1 MDKVIDENYLDL
13 LIDKTIINN
22 YGPAENITPIN
33 TSHSMLHVLTQG
45 INLCD
50 IAMYPYQFLPSIF
63 TLTSID
69 SLEKSGIIRIQENN
83 NFRLYGQGVLVAVID
98 TGIDYRHR
106 AFINAD
112 NTTKIIALWD
122 QTINEN
128 NTPPSNFT
136 YGAEYDRDRINL
148 ALNSEDPLSIVPSID
163 EIGHGTMLAS
173 IIAGNE
179 NLDEN
184 FRGVVPLAELV
195 VVKMKQAKR
204 LNRIIFSV
212 REDSICYQ
220 ETDILAAIYYVETVA
235 RRLRRPISICIS
247 IGTSQGAHDESGIT
261 SSYLDNLAQRPWFG
275 VTIAGGNEGNKGRHF
290 FGQTGSVTSVT
301 QTVELRVSNKDKR
314 FAMEIWQRSPDRLA
328 LSMVSPTG
336 EIIPNIYPE
345 INECRKFD
353 FIFEPSIVYIN
364 NYISEAQSGDQL
376 ILIRFENALEGLWRF
391 EVSNVEGNTSDF
403 NVWLQSGD
411 IISTDT
417 FFLVSNPN
425 TTLTSPSNTIHPIT
439 VVAYNQATDSIL
451 LESSRGFTRNNYI
464 KPDMAAPG
472 FELTCALPD
481 NRYGVLSGTSAS
493 AAHTT
498 GIVAMM
504 LEWAVIRGNYP
515 FITGFNI
522 NRLLI
527 RGARRKSDLQYPNQI
542 WGYGEIDIYGLFLKL
557 I

>member
-13 LIDKTIINN
+13 LIDNTIVSS
-22 YGPAENITPIN
+22 YGSPEDITPIN
-33 TSHSMLHVLTQG
+33 ATHSMLHVLTRG
-45 INLCD
+45 LNLCD
-50 IAMYPYQFLPSIF
+50 IAIYPYQFLPSIF
-63 TLTSID
+63 TLNSHIAI
-69 SLEKSGIIRIQENN
+69 EKSGIARIQENE
-83 NFRLYGQGVLVAVID
+83 NFGLFGQGVLVAVID
-98 TGIDYRHR
+98 TGIDYRHE
-106 AFINAD
+106 AFINSD
-112 NTTKIIALWD
+112 NTTKIVSIWD
-122 QTINEN
+122 QTVNEN

-136 YGAEYDRDRINL
+136 YGAEYDQDSINR
-148 ALNSEDPLSIVPSID
+148 ALSSEDPLSVVPSVD

-173 IIAGNE
+173 ILVGKE
-179 NLDEN
+179 NLAED
-184 FRGVVPLAELV
+184 FRGVVPLSELV

-204 LNRIIFSV
+204 LNRILFSV

-235 RRLRRPISICIS
+235 RRLRKPISICIS
-247 IGTSQGAHDESGIT
+247 IGTSQGAHDERGIT

-290 FGQTGSVTSVT
+290 FGQTGRGTAQT
-301 QTVELRVSNKDKR
+301 QTIELKVSDKDKR

-328 LSMVSPTG
+328 LSIVSPTG

-364 NYISEAQSGDQL
+364 NFISESQSGDQL
-376 ILIRFENALEGLWRF
+376 ILVRFENVLEGVWKF
-391 EVSNVEGNTSDF
+391 EVSNVEGNVSNF

-417 FFLVSNPN
+417 FFLASNPN
-425 TTLTSPSNTIHPIT
+425 TTLTSPANTIHPIT
-439 VVAYNQATDSIL
+439 VVAYNQNTDAIL
-451 LESSRGFTRNNYI
+451 LESSRGYTRNGNI

-472 FELTCALPD
+472 FEIRCAIPD

-493 AAHTT
+493 AAHTA

-504 LEWAVIRGNYP
+504 LEWAVIKGNYT
-515 FITGFNI
+515 FITGYNI

-542 WGYGEIDIYGLFLKL
+542 WGYGEVDIYGLFLKL

>member
-1 MDKVIDENYLDL
+1 MDKVIDEDYLDL
-13 LIDKTIINN
+13 LIDNTIVSN
-22 YGPAENITPIN
+22 YGSAEDITPIN
-33 TSHSMLHVLTQG
+33 TTHSMLHVLTQG
-45 INLCD
+45 LDLCD
-50 IAMYPYQFLPSIF
+50 IAVYPYQFFPSIF
-63 TLTSID
+63 TLNSSASI
-69 SLEKSGIIRIQENN
+69 EKSGIARIQENA
-83 NFRLYGQGVLVAVID
+83 NFGLFGQGVLVAVID
-98 TGIDYRHR
+98 TGIDYRHE
-106 AFINAD
+106 AFINSD

-136 YGAEYDRDRINL
+136 YGSEYNSESINL
-148 ALNSEDPLSIVPSID
+148 ALSSEDPLSVVPSVD

-179 NLDEN
+179 NLNKD
-184 FRGVVPLAELV
+184 FRGVVPLSELV

-204 LNRIIFSV
+204 KNLALFSI
-212 REDSICYQ
+212 REDCICYQ
-220 ETDILAAIYYVETVA
+220 ETDILAAVYYVETVA
-235 RRLRRPISICIS
+235 KRLRRPISICIS
-247 IGTSQGAHDESGIT
+247 IGTSQGAHDERGIT

-290 FGQTGSVTSVT
+290 LGRTGQGTAET
-301 QTVELRVSNKDKR
+301 QTMELKVSNKDKK
-314 FAMEIWQRSPDRLA
+314 FAMELWQRNPDRLA

-345 INECRKFD
+345 LNECRKFD

-364 NYISEAQSGDQL
+364 NFVSESQSGDQL
-376 ILIRFENALEGLWRF
+376 ILVRFENVLEGVWKF
-391 EVSNVEGNTSDF
+391 ELSNVEGNASSF

-411 IISTDT
+411 IISTET
-417 FFLVSNPN
+417 FFLASNPN
-425 TTLTSPSNTIHPIT
+425 TTLTSPANTIHPIT
-439 VVAYNQATDSIL
+439 VVAYNQSNDAIL
-451 LESSRGFTRNNYI
+451 IESSRGYTRNNNI

-472 FELTCALPD
+472 FEIVCALPD
-481 NRYGVLSGTSAS
+481 NRYGVMSDTSAA

-498 GIVAMM
+498 GIVAMI
-504 LEWAVIRGNYP
+504 LEWAVIKGNYP

-527 RGARRKSDLQYPNQI
+527 RGARRKSNLQYPNQI
-542 WGYGEIDIYGLFLKL
+542 WGYGEIDIYGLFIKL